1 MSKDYASILILISKN
16 INLEKI
22 LVHATCTSPIMHLI
36 CAPQP
41 QILHNLCFLF
51 LLGITA
57 VPREIESNAYAK
69 YWEGGQLRCTV
80 GDVQVAYGPIKL
92 LNEPSSGTLESV
104 DSEISS
110 PILNFL

>member
-1 MSKDYASILILISKN
+1 
-16 INLEKI
+16 
-22 LVHATCTSPIMHLI
+22 MHLTLS
-36 CAPQP
+36 APPPP

-69 YWEGGQLRCTV
+69 YWGEGEGGGQLRCTV

-104 DSEISS
+104 DCEISS